1 MTTDRTTRNRRCY
14 LSTVD
19 LYRLDRA
26 CRDLWALDDCGGVYL
41 VGSASERPDFRDVD
55 VRLILPD
62 ERFDALFGHAPELWG
77 LFCYAVSR
85 QLAADTGLP
94 VDFQVQRQ
102 TEANAKHDGP
112 RNPIGA
118 GRRRFAGMG
127 DATEFTP
134 AAVPTGRRRD
144 RLPDMW

>member
-1 MTTDRTTRNRRCY
+1 MSGNRGCY

-19 LYRLDRA
+19 LHRLDRA
-26 CRDLWALDDCGGVYL
+26 CRDLWALDDDCGVYL
-41 VGSASERPDFRDVD
+41 VGSAGERADFRDVD

-85 QLAADTGLP
+85 QLGADTGLP

-102 TEANAKHDGP
+102 TEANEKHGP
-112 RNPIGA
+112 RNPLGSGTKHA
-118 GRRRFAGMG
+118 VRLGRRFAGMG
-127 DATEFTP
+127 DATRFEVRE
-134 AAVPTGRRRD
+134 AVQP
-144 RLPDMW
+144 